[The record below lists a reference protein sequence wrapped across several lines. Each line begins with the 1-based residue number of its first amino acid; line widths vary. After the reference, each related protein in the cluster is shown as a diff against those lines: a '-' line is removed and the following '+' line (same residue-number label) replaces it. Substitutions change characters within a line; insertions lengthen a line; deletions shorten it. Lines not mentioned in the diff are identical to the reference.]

1 MINYVNIT
9 CIIFST
15 RTLLVFDTSLY
26 IPPPPLCYRLLATAS
41 VIKIVHY
48 FYIINFCVAKMLIMK
63 RSSSSTV
70 CQRPFELI
78 LNKSNTI

>member
-15 RTLLVFDTSLY
+15 RTFLVFDTSLY
-26 IPPPPLCYRLLATAS
+26 TPPPLCYRLLATAS
-41 VIKIVHY
+41 VIKIAHY
-48 FYIINFCVAKMLIMK
+48 FYIINFRVAKMLIMK

>member
-1 MINYVNIT
+1 MTNYVNIT

-26 IPPPPLCYRLLATAS
+26 ISPFMLSFIEVS

-48 FYIINFCVAKMLIMK
+48 FYIINFGVTKMLIMK

>member
-1 MINYVNIT
+1 MTNYVNIT

-15 RTLLVFDTSLY
+15 RTLPVFDTSLY
-26 IPPPPLCYRLLATAS
+26 ISPFMLSFIEVS

-48 FYIINFCVAKMLIMK
+48 FYIINLGVTKMLIMK

>member
-1 MINYVNIT
+1 MINYVSIT

-15 RTLLVFDTSLY
+15 RTFLVFDTSLY
-26 IPPPPLCYRLLATAS
+26 IPPPLCYRLLATAS
-41 VIKIVHY
+41 VIKIAHY
-48 FYIINFCVAKMLIMK
+48 FYIINFRVAKMLIMK

>member
-26 IPPPPLCYRLLATAS
+26 IPPLCYRLLATAS